1 MKLWIAPLL
10 IILMSTLQAQAE
22 ILTPEAAEIC
32 QLEQESQN
40 GLYSVKILDLKKID
54 HLLPFYLNIAN
65 RHAIEQGYISQALP
79 FEDLKALF
87 VSGDEEYNDMY
98 IKIRTFHKTGNRH
111 IEVMTWPGDNPYST
125 IFDFYG
131 KVIGDS
137 SDGGY
142 AYAGADG
149 KMKTCPQ

>member
-10 IILMSTLQAQAE
+10 ITLMSTLQAQAE

-54 HLLPFYLNIAN
+54 HLTPFYLNIAN
-65 RHAIEQGYISQALP
+65 QHAIAQGYIPQALP
-79 FEDLKALF
+79 FADLQALF
-87 VSGDEEYNDMY
+87 VSGSEDYNDLY
-98 IKIRTFHKTGNRH
+98 IKIRTYKSGNRH

-125 IFDFYG
+125 IFDSNG
-131 KVIGDS
+131 NVIGES

-142 AYAGADG
+142 AYVAADG
-149 KMKTCPQ
+149 KITYCPQ